1 MTFEKLNE
9 IFTSDFNIDTIVSA
23 RQTHNAGARFNR
35 ADRPRSSHGLFLLAD
50 YPATYD
56 FLDGT
61 YLHANPGDVLLL
73 PKGARYICN
82 FGAPDGKVSHPLLIN
97 FRLTDPEGNEV
108 PLGDRVLRLC
118 RDSGSL
124 QPLFTAATQ
133 LYLSAAPAKLKAKVY
148 EVFGAIF
155 PLADTDECCLGYISR
170 HYTDKLSIPALAQ
183 KCAMSET
190 AYRKRFRQ
198 LTGVSPV
205 QYITGLKIEKAC
217 QMLRSGD
224 ISPGQIS
231 DFLNFYSLPYFYKI
245 FKEHTGLTPHEYRD
259 KATRE

>member
-1 MTFEKLNE
+1 MTIEKLNE
-9 IFTSDFNIDTIVSA
+9 IFTSDFNIDSLIAA
-23 RQTHNAGARFNR
+23 RQSRKTGSRFSRVDR
-35 ADRPRSSHGLFLLAD
+35 ARSSHGLFLLLD

-61 YLHANPGDVLLL
+61 YLHAKPGDVLLL

-82 FGAPDGKVSHPLLIN
+82 FSIPEGKQTHPLLIN

-108 PLGDRVLRLC
+108 PLGDRVQRLC
-118 RDSGSL
+118 WDSGNL
-124 QPLFTAATQ
+124 QAQFSAATG
-133 LYLSAAPAKLKAKVY
+133 LYLSAAPAVLKAKVY
-148 EVFGAIF
+148 EIFGSIF
-155 PLADTDECCLGYISR
+155 PIVDADECCLGYISR
-170 HYTDKLSIPALAQ
+170 HYTDKLSIPVLAQ
-183 KCAMSET
+183 KCAMSES

-198 LTGVSPV
+198 LTGRSPV
-205 QYITGLKIEKAC
+205 QYITGLKVEKAC

-224 ISPGQIS
+224 ISPGQVS

-259 KATRE
+259 KAGDE